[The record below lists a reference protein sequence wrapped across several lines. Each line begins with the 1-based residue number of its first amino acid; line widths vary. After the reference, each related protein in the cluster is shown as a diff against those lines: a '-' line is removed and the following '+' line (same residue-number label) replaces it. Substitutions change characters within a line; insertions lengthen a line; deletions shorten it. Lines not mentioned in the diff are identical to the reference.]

1 MRRGLV
7 PVEMEKRKGNEMN
20 VMIITKAEVSS
31 ETLDVLS
38 RELPAIIAGVLEVPG
53 GYLALLKPEQIS
65 LEFRQASLR
74 DSGADIRLMVFA
86 RSNAPRSETE
96 QTLVRNILDRL
107 SATLEAPGRAYS
119 LDVRLYLLEIG
130 AAYREAE
137 R

>member
-1 MRRGLV
+1 
-7 PVEMEKRKGNEMN
+7 MN